1 MTTVD
6 RLRLATFGAMNLLF
20 RNNAHDGVDQLDIIG
35 DIGES
40 WFSEGHTM
48 GSVKDQLKELK
59 APKLVVNVS
68 SLGGNVND
76 ALAIHDLIKMHPAKT
91 TVNITGLTASSGT
104 IVALA
109 GDEVRMSE
117 NALFLVHNA
126 WTGVVGNQHDME
138 KAAEELKTI
147 DSRLVN
153 IYKKKTGKSEQEI
166 LDLMKEERWISA
178 DEAKEFG
185 FIDSTFEPMAIAASV
200 IDKVNAAKEFPNIVN
215 NQNQT
220 DMNIKEEFK
229 AFKDSI
235 MNAISEL
242 KGDAKTEPSIT
253 EVKILDQEEVKK
265 LISNF
270 ETKVTELE
278 EENKKLKAEASKVA
292 TVEPTPE
299 VDGETKKDPW
309 AVLAENFRAKM
320 YN

>member
-1 MTTVD
+1 M
-6 RLRLATFGAMNLLF
+6 
-20 RNNAHDGVDQLDIIG
+20 DIIG

-265 LISNF
+265 LISIF
-270 ETKVTELE
+270 EAKVTELE

>member
-1 MTTVD
+1 MTD
-6 RLRLATFGAMNLLF
+6 LLF

-265 LISNF
+265 LISIF
-270 ETKVTELE
+270 EAKVTELE

-309 AVLAENFRAKM
+309 DVLAENFRAKM